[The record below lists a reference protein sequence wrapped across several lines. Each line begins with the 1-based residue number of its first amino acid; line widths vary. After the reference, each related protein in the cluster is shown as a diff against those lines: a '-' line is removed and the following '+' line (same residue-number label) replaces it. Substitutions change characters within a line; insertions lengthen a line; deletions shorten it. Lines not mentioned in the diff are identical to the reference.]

1 MKNEIVGVLATIGG
15 LTLVI
20 TLSTFIMYGTDVK
33 IELGMESPIVHV
45 GDVTDIPPPPFPR
58 LLNNEKSIMP
68 HLRVV
73 ANIIRER
80 GNISDYEAKALK
92 FLSTEYQ
99 EGDKIYES
107 LDAYLEAN
115 N

>member
-1 MKNEIVGVLATIGG
+1 
-15 LTLVI
+15 
-20 TLSTFIMYGTDVK
+20 
-33 IELGMESPIVHV
+33 
-45 GDVTDIPPPPFPR
+45 
-58 LLNNEKSIMP
+58 MP